1 MRKIVIL
8 YSMKEAWFYNQT
20 INRNVTCFLCP
31 HNCQIK
37 PGKRGLCGVRENI
50 DGKLY
55 SLVYGKIIAEHID
68 PIEKKPIYH
77 ILPGSSSYS
86 FGTVGCNLSCRN
98 CQNWQISQLDKNF
111 PIQGKD
117 TTCEEIVKNTIKNG
131 CKSISYTYTEPTVF
145 YEFAYDC
152 AVIARSKGIK
162 NIFVTNGYINSEPL
176 KKVAPFLDA
185 VNVDLKSFREET
197 YKKICG
203 GKLAPVKESIKLMKK
218 LGIWVEITTL
228 IIPKV
233 NDSLEEISDIASFI
247 KGLSEETP
255 WHISAFY
262 PTYLMTDTAPT
273 PASILEKARNI
284 GIEKGLKYV
293 YTGNLPTDEGEN
305 TYCYNCKNLLIE
317 RCGFSVIKNNVKN
330 NKCPNCNVKIDGFF
344 K

>member
-1 MRKIVIL
+1 
-8 YSMKEAWFYNQT
+8 MKEAWFYNT
-20 INRNVTCFLCP
+20 TENNNAACFLCP

-50 DGKLY
+50 GGKLY

-86 FGTVGCNLSCRN
+86 IGTVGCNLSCRN
-98 CQNWQISQLDKNF
+98 CQNFSISQVNRDL
-111 PIQGKD
+111 PIYGKA
-117 TTCEEIVKNTIKNG
+117 TTPEEIVKNAIKNG
-131 CKSISYTYTEPTVF
+131 CKSISYTYTEPTIF

-152 AVIARSKGIK
+152 AVLARSEGLK

-176 KKVAPFLDA
+176 GKIAPFLDA
-185 VNVDLKSFREET
+185 ANVDLKSFREET

-203 GKLAPVKESIKLMKK
+203 AKLEPVKNSIKLMKK

-233 NDSLEEISDIASFI
+233 NDSLEEIADIAGFI
-247 KGLSEETP
+247 KELGEETP

-262 PTYLMTDTAPT
+262 PTHLMTNVPPT
-273 PASILEKARNI
+273 SASILKKARNI
-284 GIEKGLKYV
+284 GMEKGLKYV
-293 YTGNLPTDEGEN
+293 YIGNLPTDEGEN
-305 TYCYNCKNLLIE
+305 TYCYNCKRLLIE
-317 RCGFSVIKNNVKN
+317 RYGFSVSKNNIEN
-330 NKCPNCNVKIDGFF
+330 NKCDAKIGGIF